1 MRPRRFT
8 MRKITCSS
16 APVYN
21 AAAGSSVMAD
31 LPMIDFSFTVVIIN
45 SAVDIFWLTYQVK
58 SIHHIFILYVAFFKK
73 SNYSGLQVFPM
84 QDKLSIAKRDY
95 YIAELLDNPCRFISR
110 SSPHQLVRTVWITQ

>member
-31 LPMIDFSFTVVIIN
+31 LPMIDFSFTMVIIN

-73 SNYSGLQVFPM
+73 EQLLWLASFSNAGQIVYCKKGL
-84 QDKLSIAKRDY
+84 LYR
-95 YIAELLDNPCRFISR
+95 
-110 SSPHQLVRTVWITQ
+110 